1 MERVRWFQFISA
13 AILRLGT
20 LYYALQLWAMGLI
33 GVGEFTMT
41 TGLALLIIGD
51 ARNLSR
57 RFLEFFEYIGTVS
70 NGVKTL
76 IRPHELV
83 DSHNAGELNV
93 RAGRIEFRSV
103 SFAYAPEQW
112 VFKDMNIIIPSGQRV
127 GLVGLSGSG
136 KSTFANLILRNFDPQ
151 HGQILID
158 DVDIATV
165 TQDSLHR
172 HVSLIP
178 QDPTLFHRTL
188 RENIAYGKPEATPE
202 ELMEAARLAQA
213 DEFILKRPE
222 QYEALVGE
230 RGVKLSGGQRQR
242 IAIARVLLRQSPILI
257 LDEATSSL
265 DSITEKAIQDSLEKL
280 MRGKTVIVIA
290 HRLSTIANLDRIL
303 VFDQGRIVEDGTH
316 DDLLN
321 RQGAYY
327 RLWAMQ
333 SAGFLPDH
341 V

>member
-1 MERVRWFQFISA
+1 
-13 AILRLGT
+13 
-20 LYYALQLWAMGLI
+20 
-33 GVGEFTMT
+33 VGDFTMT

-70 NGVKTL
+70 NGVKT
-76 IRPHELV
+76 IIQPHELT
-83 DSHNAGELNV
+83 DHPAASELMV
-93 RAGRIEFRSV
+93 EQGRIEFRNL
-103 SFAYAPEQW
+103 SFAYIPEQW
-112 VFKDMNIIIPSGQRV
+112 VFQNMNVVIPAGQKV

-136 KSTFANLILRNFDPQ
+136 KSTFAHLILRNYDPQ
-151 HGQILID
+151 QGQILID

-165 TQDSLHR
+165 TQETLHR
-172 HVSLIP
+172 QVNLIP

-188 RENIAYGKPEATPE
+188 RENIAYGKPKARQDEITR
-202 ELMEAARLAQA
+202 AARLARTE
-213 DEFILKRPE
+213 DFIQTRPE
-222 QYEALVGE
+222 GYEAMVGE

-265 DSITEKAIQDSLEKL
+265 DSITEKAIQDSLEQL
-280 MRGKTVIVIA
+280 MLGKTVIVIA

-303 VFDQGRIVEDGTH
+303 VFDQGQIVEEGTH
-316 DDLLN
+316 DDLLS

-327 RLWAMQ
+327 RLWTMQ
-333 SAGFLPDH
+333 SAGFLPDEYPDKH
-341 V
+341 QGQQ